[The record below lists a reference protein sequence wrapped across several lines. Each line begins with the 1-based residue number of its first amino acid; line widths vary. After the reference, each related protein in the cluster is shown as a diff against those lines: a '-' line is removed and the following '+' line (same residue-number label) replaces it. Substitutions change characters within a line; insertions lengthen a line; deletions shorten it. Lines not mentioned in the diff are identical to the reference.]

1 MFENLHSAA
10 GFLDDTWKH
19 LFCGCCALA
28 QEDREVRRWESE
40 WEDGALESFDQE
52 REHVD
57 EEGERLL
64 GSERAVLRGLRG

>member
-1 MFENLHSAA
+1 MFESLHTAT

-28 QEDREVRRWESE
+28 QEDREVRKWESE
-40 WEDGALESFDQE
+40 WEDGALDSFDQE
-52 REHVD
+52 RVD